1 MGSLMVVTL
10 VPALDHAP
18 DFVQADEYVAIQDL
32 GAKCPVEA
40 FDVGV
45 LGRLAR
51 LDLQRFRVVPL
62 GPLPQRG
69 ADELRAV
76 VQAQALGGTA

>member
-1 MGSLMVVTL
+1 MEALVVVAVAPVL
-10 VPALDHAP
+10 GHAP
-18 DFVQADEYVAIQDL
+18 DLVQTGEDVAVQDL
-32 GAKCPVEA
+32 GAIRPVET

-51 LDLQRFRVVPL
+51 LDVQQLDAVAL

-76 VQAQALGGTA
+76 VQAQALRRTA